1 MRHHEPA
8 EYAAHLKEYAFRLIY
23 VVLDYHRLPTTLL
36 HFAKKAFS
44 ALYLTIKLNLCIAY
58 HITSDVLPES
68 ITSYE
73 KQSGLTLSLQ
83 ACSHNRAPF
92 PNIVENDQHPGD
104 FLDGTQLQKA

>member
-1 MRHHEPA
+1 MHHHG
-8 EYAAHLKEYAFRLIY
+8 HLKEYAFRQTGI
-23 VVLDYHRLPTTLL
+23 VLDHHRLLTNLQ

-73 KQSGLTLSLQ
+73 KQSGLTFSLQ
-83 ACSHNRAPF
+83 ACSHCRPPF
-92 PNIVENDQHPGD
+92 PNLVENDQHAGD
-104 FLDGTQLQKA
+104 FLDGDQLQKT